1 MRKCK
6 DAGCWWRSVQTR
18 RQAMSLR
25 QGNLMP
31 EACTFWRNDAAL
43 RRDSITTLY
52 GWIED
57 YILFMLGTL
66 ISDLGS
72 PDPLVRV
79 EAPTRLGDLGAA
91 AKRAIPSLLSLTE
104 DESQHPLLRL
114 LAASAVSR
122 INPAQTGAVIPVL
135 INALKSDDAPLQG
148 AAADELG
155 ALGKHAEPALPALS
169 RLLGVIAPPRG
180 LPPLKRSGGSQE
192 TECLRGKWDVRFSG
206 ARTGWTAR

>member
-1 MRKCK
+1 VRKCK

-25 QGNLMP
+25 QGNLVP

-91 AKRAIPSLLSLTE
+91 AIRAPI
-104 DESQHPLLRL
+104 
-114 LAASAVSR
+114 ASIAHEGR
-122 INPAQTGAVIPVL
+122 EPAPT
-135 INALKSDDAPLQG
+135 SQG
-148 AAADELG
+148 AG
-155 ALGKHAEPALPALS
+155 GFGGLS
-169 RLLGVIAPPRG
+169 N
-180 LPPLKRSGGSQE
+180 RSRPDWCRDPSPHQRPE
-192 TECLRGKWDVRFSG
+192 ER
-206 ARTGWTAR
+206 

>member
-6 DAGCWWRSVQTR
+6 DAGCSWRSVQTR

-57 YILFMLGTL
+57 YILFLLGTL

-79 EAPTRLGDLGAA
+79 EAP
-91 AKRAIPSLLSLTE
+91 
-104 DESQHPLLRL
+104 HPPGRPGGGCNKSHPI
-114 LAASAVSR
+114 ASIAHRRTKACTAPSAVACGFGGLSNQSR
-122 INPAQTGAVIPVL
+122 PDWCRDPSPHQRPEKPRRTPSGCCCGRIGGVGKARRTRTACLVQAAWGDCRSAARSTAAQSI
-135 INALKSDDAPLQG
+135 
-148 AAADELG
+148 
-155 ALGKHAEPALPALS
+155 
-169 RLLGVIAPPRG
+169 
-180 LPPLKRSGGSQE
+180 
-192 TECLRGKWDVRFSG
+192 
-206 ARTGWTAR
+206 